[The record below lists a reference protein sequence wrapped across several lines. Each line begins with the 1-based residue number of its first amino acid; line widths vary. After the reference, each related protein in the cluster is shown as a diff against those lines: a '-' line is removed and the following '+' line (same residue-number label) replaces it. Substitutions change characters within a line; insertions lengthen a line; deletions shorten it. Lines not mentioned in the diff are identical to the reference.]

1 MQINIILP
9 RTCFVV
15 HGLHVAISRLCL
27 IAGRVQ
33 TWCWTNCVATY
44 SLRGVI
50 SMLGAG
56 GNSHLL
62 LQSDTSTFP
71 QGGFFYVCLTSV
83 SFQFLLSTFF

>member
-44 SLRGVI
+44 SLRV
-50 SMLGAG
+50 
-56 GNSHLL
+56 
-62 LQSDTSTFP
+62 DTSTFP